1 MMSPLLETLRSTS
14 PLPDGWS
21 ELEVVEDIVVV
32 DGVQVHRA
40 GIASIGPSGE
50 EVTGSAAEAAS
61 SPLPRSYYELLER
74 AATLEA
80 LRNKRSS
87 YEVRSIDGVAAG
99 TCSARDLFPESDEPS
114 RWRYARSNGVAV
126 HRDWS
131 TAASRAFWELAERD
145 RVLRSW
151 YGESAPQRLSWD
163 VSATPLAR
171 SQSYQWRIYE
181 FPETD
186 VSSFAKQIA
195 VVGVF
200 GFPTQPDAPL
210 VLGFGARPQLEAAVD
225 AAVTEALQL
234 LAFLWGEALPGAA
247 PPPAPSP
254 DHHLEHFQYPGHHA
268 SLREWLDGAHLAFRG
283 NRRVEV
289 RPSRVS
295 FVDLTPGWLT
305 GGYRVAKAFAPRATP
320 LTFGDPPFAV
330 HLPARLRVHP
340 IA

>member
-1 MMSPLLETLRSTS
+1 MTSPLLETLRSMS

-21 ELEVVEDIVVV
+21 ELEVVEDVVLV
-32 DGVQVHRA
+32 DGVELHRA
-40 GIASIGPSGE
+40 GIASVGPTGE
-50 EVTGSAAEAAS
+50 EVTGSAAETAS
-61 SPLPRSYYELLER
+61 SALPRSYYELLER

-80 LRNKRSS
+80 LGNKQAS
-87 YEVRSIDGVAAG
+87 YEVRSIDGLASG
-99 TCSARDLFPESDEPS
+99 TCSAEDLFPESDEPS

-126 HRDWS
+126 HCDWS

-145 RVLRSW
+145 RLLRSW
-151 YGESAPQRLSWD
+151 YGESAPLRLSWD

-171 SQSYQWRIYE
+171 SQSYEWRIYE

-186 VSSFAKQIA
+186 KSGFAKEISVA
-195 VVGVF
+195 GVF

-210 VLGFGARPQLEAAVD
+210 VLGFGARPDLEAAVG
-225 AAVTEALQL
+225 AAVSEALQL
-234 LAFLWGEALPGAA
+234 LAFLWGESLPGAA
-247 PPPAPSP
+247 PPGGPSP

-268 SLREWLDGAHLAFRG
+268 SLRKWLDGAHLAFR
-283 NRRVEV
+283 RDRPAVV

-295 FVDLTPGWLT
+295 FVDLTPSWLT
-305 GGYRVAKAFAPRATP
+305 GGYRVAKAFAPGATP

-330 HLPARLRVHP
+330 HLPAELRVHP